1 MKPVPQLK
9 IVNPFRNL
17 FEESLPDTQGARMF
31 FRMFEAFLVIFTLEQ
46 SWEWALY
53 TLRLTDVVLPLGI
66 ANYVD
71 VSFMFGNSL
80 PVVTAGVITLLFV
93 LGLFRISRFAYFIG
107 VLLWHLLYAVR
118 FSQGEIPHS
127 VNLFAMSV
135 LGLSLAMIFFS
146 RPIDRQRFTMG
157 FTYFY
162 LGLAYSLAGICK
174 IIGTGPGWS
183 DGRHLWMWINE
194 KAIDHYSKFGT
205 FEINWLQQISLDALP
220 VSTLILTVGLVTELS
235 GFLVWWKR
243 LRIPVLA
250 AILIMH
256 VGIYYSMNIWFKLS
270 AYELL
275 LLLIPFPYLFD
286 LYLSRKSSGA
296 AVSGG
301 LHTEPVRR
309 DA

>member
-1 MKPVPQLK
+1 MV
-9 IVNPFRNL
+9 VNPLKSL
-17 FEESLPDTQGARMF
+17 FKDSIPDTRGGRVF
-31 FRMFEAFLVIFTLEQ
+31 FKMFELFLVFFTLEQ
-46 SWEWALY
+46 TWEWALY
-53 TLRLTDVVLPLGI
+53 TRRLVDVVLPLGI

-71 VSFMFGNSL
+71 VTFMFNNTA
-80 PVVTAGVITLLFV
+80 PVVLATVISVLFI
-93 LGLFRISRFAYFIG
+93 LGILRMSRYAYFIG
-107 VLLWHLLYAVR
+107 VLLWHFLYATR

-135 LGLSLAMIFFS
+135 LGLSLAMIFFT

-174 IIGTGPGWS
+174 LIGTGAGWS

-194 KAIDHYSKFGT
+194 KAIDHYSKFGV
-205 FEINWLQQISLDALP
+205 FEINWLQQLSLDILP

-243 LRIPVLA
+243 FRIPVLMG
-250 AILIMH
+250 ILIMH
-256 VGIYYSMNIWFKLS
+256 IGIYYSMNIWFKLS

-275 LLLIPFPYLFD
+275 LLLIPFPFLFD
-286 LYLSRKSSGA
+286 AYFARREKQTHIPA
-296 AVSGG
+296 G
-301 LHTEPVRR
+301 LQS
-309 DA
+309 DARM